1 MYFFSKGQDS
11 AYDLLANPDFILTYF
26 MAYQAPFIVEKMAY
40 AWLEH
45 ANSCKVNKM
54 ADNFQ
59 REIVWYKPFIK
70 DKSYFLLVKK

>member
-1 MYFFSKGQDS
+1 
-11 AYDLLANPDFILTYF
+11 

-45 ANSCKVNKM
+45 ANNCKVNKM

-70 DKSYFLLVKK
+70 DKSCPS